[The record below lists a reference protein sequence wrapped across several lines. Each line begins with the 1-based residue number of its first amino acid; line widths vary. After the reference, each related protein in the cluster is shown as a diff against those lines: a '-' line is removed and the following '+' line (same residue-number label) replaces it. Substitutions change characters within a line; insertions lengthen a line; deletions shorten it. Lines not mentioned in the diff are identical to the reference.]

1 MQDIALKMENI
12 TKAFP
17 GTIAL
22 KGVHFEVRKGE
33 VHALIGENGAG
44 KSTLMKVLLGIYS
57 ADEGSITI
65 GGKEIMP
72 KSPAEAIT
80 AGISMIHQEISLV
93 PTMSVSENIWLGQEQ
108 KFKKGGILSVKA
120 RNKAT
125 VDLLDRLGI
134 QLSPQTLV
142 NKLSIANMQLV
153 ELARAISLNSE
164 IIIMDEPTSSLTNV
178 EINLLFKIIKSL
190 TQNGT
195 SIVFISHKLE
205 EIFEICDR
213 VTVLR
218 DGEYVVTRNCSEIDD
233 KQLIG
238 YMVGRQLT
246 ARFPKLEAEIKEP
259 VLEVKNLTSTGVF
272 RDVSFEV
279 RAGEILGFSG
289 LIGSGRSEIMRTVFG
304 LDKLT
309 SGEIVINGKTVK
321 ITAPSDAIKY
331 GIGMLTEDRL
341 RTGCIYQLSVMAN
354 TTLAYFTRLCN
365 KLGLYRK
372 SSEKKAF
379 NEISSAISV
388 KYSSPKERIAQLSG
402 GNQQKVLLLRWL
414 LTKPKVLIIDEPT
427 RGIDVGSKSD
437 IHLLISKLAQQ
448 GVAIIL
454 VSSELPEIL
463 GMSDRIA
470 VVREGSIVH
479 VCDRADATQE
489 LLMEYAFGRK

>member
-1 MQDIALKMENI
+1 MARE
-12 TKAFP
+12 
-17 GTIAL
+17 
-22 KGVHFEVRKGE
+22 
-33 VHALIGENGAG
+33 

>member
-414 LTKPKVLIIDEPT
+414 LTNPKVLIIDEPT

>member
-1 MQDIALKMENI
+1 M
-12 TKAFP
+12 
-17 GTIAL
+17 
-22 KGVHFEVRKGE
+22 
-33 VHALIGENGAG
+33 
-44 KSTLMKVLLGIYS
+44 
-57 ADEGSITI
+57 
-65 GGKEIMP
+65 
-72 KSPAEAIT
+72 
-80 AGISMIHQEISLV
+80 
-93 PTMSVSENIWLGQEQ
+93 
-108 KFKKGGILSVKA
+108 
-120 RNKAT
+120 
-125 VDLLDRLGI
+125 
-134 QLSPQTLV
+134 
-142 NKLSIANMQLV
+142 
-153 ELARAISLNSE
+153 
-164 IIIMDEPTSSLTNV
+164 
-178 EINLLFKIIKSL
+178 
-190 TQNGT
+190 
-195 SIVFISHKLE
+195 
-205 EIFEICDR
+205 
-213 VTVLR
+213 
-218 DGEYVVTRNCSEIDD
+218 
-233 KQLIG
+233 
-238 YMVGRQLT
+238 
-246 ARFPKLEAEIKEP
+246 
-259 VLEVKNLTSTGVF
+259 
-272 RDVSFEV
+272 
-279 RAGEILGFSG
+279 
-289 LIGSGRSEIMRTVFG
+289 IGSGRSEIMRTVFG